1 MFLDEKADLVL
12 SYSTSPFYHQEYEDE
27 YKYKALEFNEGH
39 LITKEIV
46 YVRPE
51 SDKQKLGREFVEF
64 MVQDNIQKIIAQ
76 MNIMYPAKDTDNN
89 IPDKMKKLKKPRE
102 IEYQNFLES
111 EPLIETWLEVAAS

>member
-27 YKYKALEFNEGH
+27 YKYKALEFYEGH

>member
-1 MFLDEKADLVL
+1 M
-12 SYSTSPFYHQEYEDE
+12 
-27 YKYKALEFNEGH
+27 
-39 LITKEIV
+39 ITKEIV

-76 MNIMYPAKDTDNN
+76 MNIMYPAKDTGNN
-89 IPDKMKKLKKPRE
+89 IPDKMKKIKKPRE

-111 EPLIETWLEVAAS
+111 EPLIEIWLDVAAS

>member
-1 MFLDEKADLVL
+1 
-12 SYSTSPFYHQEYEDE
+12 
-27 YKYKALEFNEGH
+27 
-39 LITKEIV
+39 
-46 YVRPE
+46 
-51 SDKQKLGREFVEF
+51 
-64 MVQDNIQKIIAQ
+64 

>member
-1 MFLDEKADLVL
+1 M
-12 SYSTSPFYHQEYEDE
+12 
-27 YKYKALEFNEGH
+27 
-39 LITKEIV
+39 ITKEIV

-64 MVQDNIQKIIAQ
+64 MVQDNIQKIIGQ